1 MAKIESIPVEVTVN
15 VIEMKDY
22 IKSLSPNA
30 ERRFVSEPVQF
41 RAEEDNVIEGYAAVF
56 DKPSEDFG
64 GWNERIAPGAFDDVL
79 ADNAVALF
87 NHDMNY
93 VLGRN
98 GVNVT
103 LAQDERGLKY
113 TIKLPDTT
121 FAKDLRNLIKDGIIS
136 QSSFAFTVKEQ
147 EWRHSEKASE
157 PSVRTIKKVKR
168 LYDVSPVTTPAY
180 PDASVG
186 ARSFAENKPKEE
198 QPLTAD
204 LINFK
209 IKMIQK

>member
-1 MAKIESIPVEVTVN
+1 MTVKDIN
-15 VIEMKDY
+15 MKDY
-22 IKSLSPNA
+22 IKTLSPNA

-41 RAEEDNVIEGYAAVF
+41 RAEDENIIEGYAAVF
-56 DKPSEDFG
+56 NKPSQDFG
-64 GWNERIAPGAFDDVL
+64 GWNERIAPGAFADVL
-79 ADNAVALF
+79 TDDAVALF

-103 LAQDERGLKY
+103 LSEDERGLKY
-113 TIKLPDTT
+113 TVKLPDTS
-121 FAKDLRNLIKDGIIS
+121 FAKDLRNLIKDGIIH

-147 EWRHSEKASE
+147 EWKHSDKREE

-180 PDASVG
+180 PDATVG
-186 ARSFAENKPKEE
+186 ARSFAETKPKEE
-198 QPLTAD
+198 QEEILSAD
-204 LINFK
+204 LIELKLIINK
-209 IKMIQK
+209 NL

>member
-1 MAKIESIPVEVTVN
+1 
-15 VIEMKDY
+15 MKDY

-30 ERRFVSEPVQF
+30 ERRFFNEPVQF
-41 RAEEDNVIEGYAAVF
+41 RSEEENVIEGYAAVF
-56 DKPSEDFG
+56 NKDSEDFG
-64 GWNERIAPGAFDDVL
+64 GWHERIAPGAFDDVL

-103 LAQDERGLKY
+103 LTQDERGLKY
-113 TIKLPDTT
+113 TVKLPDTT
-121 FAKDLRNLIKDGIIS
+121 FAKDLRNLIKEGIIH

-147 EWRHSEKASE
+147 KWEHGSKPSE
-157 PSVRTIKKVKR
+157 PSVRTLTKIKR

-186 ARSFAENKPKEE
+186 ARSFAETKPKEE
-198 QPLTAD
+198 DQLTAD
-204 LINFK
+204 VMEIEILFK
-209 IKMIQK
+209 KHNLK